1 MNIRS
6 RLLSL
11 VMVCAVLATV
21 ARGPARAEGVLAT
34 IFPEQRRMKIRQP
47 SELPGA
53 RLPELPKPP
62 TVSDPQR
69 DSEPLTL
76 SLDDAI
82 RIALENSEV
91 VRVLAGA
98 GATASGSTIYDPAI
112 TSAEI
117 DRARGGF
124 DPTIGVQNT
133 FDRAETPQG
142 ILDPLAPSGAR
153 IDGDGINRYDMGL
166 DLSKTT
172 VTGGTARLGVRT
184 TPLRSSVTGL
194 PLNPETG
201 SSVDLSFTQ
210 PLLQGGGH
218 RANLAPIELAR
229 IDTERSFYQLKDNVQ
244 QLVRGVIEAYWALV
258 FAEIDLWARELQVT
272 RGEEVF
278 NLHGG
283 RRRTG
288 WENKGPQWQAESAL
302 ENFEANRIAS
312 EGNLLRREA
321 ALRNILGLEP
331 SDGSRIVPV
340 TPLPTDWLDS
350 DDPARPPYEIDWE
363 EAFQTAQQ
371 YRPDLIE
378 RKLII
383 EADQQQLLLARNQA
397 LPRVDASALYRWDG
411 LAGRAPD
418 GTVIFSGPGQFTG
431 WQFGVNVSMPL
442 GLRESRAALRQR
454 ELALMRDRANLE
466 QALHNVTHL
475 LAETYRELAE
485 AEKQYQAFTRARVP
499 AQHTIKLFR
508 AAFDPNIGGGILD
521 SSVLEIRVAIADWGN
536 AVSSQAQALAQYH
549 TYLATLRQQMGTIL
563 ETHGIRFEEN
573 PYCSI
578 GPAGRLSSGRWY
590 PRERRPGPNEGQ
602 YESGSKPA
610 MEAFD
615 LEEPATSSW
624 RDSSRR
630 RVPMGVPNAVPER
643 LTQPVPGM
651 ERLPMLVQ
659 GREPEEILPPAPQGQ
674 DSP

>member
-1 MNIRS
+1 MIVRS

-11 VMVCAVLATV
+11 VMVCAVLASV
-21 ARGPARAEGVLAT
+21 VQGPTRAEGVLAT
-34 IFPEQRRMKIRQP
+34 VFPEQRRMKIRQP
-47 SELPGA
+47 SELPEA

-69 DSEPLTL
+69 DSQLLKL

-98 GATASGSTIYDPAI
+98 GAASSGRTIYDPAI
-112 TSAEI
+112 TNAEI
-117 DRARGGF
+117 DRARGSF

-133 FDRAETPQG
+133 FDRTETPQG
-142 ILDPLAPSGAR
+142 LFDPLAPSGVR
-153 IDGDGINRYDMGL
+153 IDADGINRYDMGL

-194 PLNPETG
+194 PLNPETR

-229 IDTERSFYQLKDNVQ
+229 IDTEQSFYQLKDSVQ

-258 FAEIDLWARELQVT
+258 FAEIDLWARELQVE
-272 RGEEVF
+272 RGWEAYDFAEK
-278 NLHGG
+278 
-283 RRRTG
+283 RWRTG
-288 WENKGPQWQAESAL
+288 WQHKGFAAQAQSAL
-302 ENFEANRIAS
+302 ENFEANRITS

-321 ALRNILGLEP
+321 ALRNILGLP
-331 SDGSRIVPV
+331 PTDGKRIVPV

-350 DDPARPPYEIDWE
+350 DDPARPLYEIDWE
-363 EAFQTAQQ
+363 EALETAQQ

-397 LPRVDASALYRWDG
+397 LPRVDASALYRWDD
-411 LAGRAPD
+411 LAGRAPS
-418 GTVIFSGPGQFTG
+418 GTVILSGPGQFTG

-442 GLRESRAALRQR
+442 GLRESRATLRQR
-454 ELALMRDRANLE
+454 ELALRRDRANLE
-466 QALHNVTHL
+466 QALHNVTHV
-475 LAETYRELAE
+475 LAETYRNLAE
-485 AEKQYQAFTRARVP
+485 AEEQYQAFTRAR
-499 AQHTIKLFR
+499 
-508 AAFDPNIGGGILD
+508 AAAKFTVEQFDAAGDPEIGGGIQD
-521 SSVLEIRVAIADWGN
+521 IRILEVRVAIADWGN

-549 TYLATLRQQMGTIL
+549 TRLATLHEQMGTIL
-563 ETHGIRFEEN
+563 ETHGIRFEED
-573 PYCSI
+573 PYSSI

-590 PRERRPGPNEGQ
+590 PRDRRPGPNERQ
-602 YESGSKPA
+602 YESGSEPA
-610 MEAFD
+610 IRAFD

-624 RDSSRR
+624 RGSGRR
-630 RVPMGVPNAVPER
+630 RVPSGVPYAAPER
-643 LTQPVPGM
+643 LTQPIPGV
-651 ERLPMLVQ
+651 ERLPMLVP
-659 GREPEEILPPAPQGQ
+659 GREPEEILPPAPEEE